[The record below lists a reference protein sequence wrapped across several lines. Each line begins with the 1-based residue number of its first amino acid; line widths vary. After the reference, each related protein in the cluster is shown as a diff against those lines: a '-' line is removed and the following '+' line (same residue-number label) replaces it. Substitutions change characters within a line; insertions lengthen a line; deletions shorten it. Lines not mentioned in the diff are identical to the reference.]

1 MIRRNNKKRMFENR
15 RTNRRKLHES
25 IEYKDEMTAQE
36 YRDKAWSGARDTLE
50 DLTDDEIEQVFNMLN
65 DTYLEVPTLTEI
77 NDFFW
82 FERDTI
88 AEWLGYNSYDELM
101 RRDEEE

>member
-1 MIRRNNKKRMFENR
+1 
-15 RTNRRKLHES
+15 
-25 IEYKDEMTAQE
+25 MTAQE